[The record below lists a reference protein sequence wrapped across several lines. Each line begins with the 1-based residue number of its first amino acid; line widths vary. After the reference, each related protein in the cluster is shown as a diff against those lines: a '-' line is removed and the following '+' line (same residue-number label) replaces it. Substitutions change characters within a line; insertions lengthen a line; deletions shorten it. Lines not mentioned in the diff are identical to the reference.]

1 MIGTMRWNL
10 TIGLAGTIFTF
21 LFSVGNNP
29 LDTTLLRSFYTF
41 LILFAI
47 GFAIRFLLGA
57 VGVNSLQARHVA
69 EEQYIGSKF
78 DMTTPE
84 ESDSL
89 QHAIKENL
97 HTNNE
102 KEQFA
107 PLQPPRLVTKKEM
120 PAEEMAQAIRQLSEQ

>member
-21 LFSVGNNP
+21 LFSASNNP
-29 LDTTLLRSFYTF
+29 LETTLLRSFYTF
-41 LILFAI
+41 LILFVI

-57 VGVNSLQARHVA
+57 VGVNSLQSRHVD
-69 EEQYIGSKF
+69 EEQYIGSRF

-84 ESDSL
+84 EPDSL
-89 QHAIKENL
+89 QHAIKENI